1 MHHHMMLSPKQIFA
15 LEMAKEQLRQTAA
28 VARQQQGSFDE
39 ETRGLIGFSVSQS
52 YIYMFLGKQE

>member
-1 MHHHMMLSPKQIFA
+1 MHHHTMLLLKQIFA

>member
-1 MHHHMMLSPKQIFA
+1 MMLSPKQIFA
-15 LEMAKEQLRQTAA
+15 LEMVKEQLRQTAA
-28 VARQQQGSFDE
+28 IARQQQGSFDE

>member
-1 MHHHMMLSPKQIFA
+1 MHHHMMLLPKQIFA
-15 LEMAKEQLRQTAA
+15 LKMVKEQLRQTATI
-28 VARQQQGSFDE
+28 ARQQQGSFDK